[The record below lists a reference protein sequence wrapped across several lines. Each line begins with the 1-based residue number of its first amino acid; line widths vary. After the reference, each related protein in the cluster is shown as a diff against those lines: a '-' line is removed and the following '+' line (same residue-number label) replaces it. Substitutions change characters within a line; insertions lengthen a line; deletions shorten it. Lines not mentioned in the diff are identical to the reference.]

1 MSKKQKEQTV
11 TINDV
16 EHKVSDFSPEQIS
29 LVNHVS
35 DLDRKIQSSNFNLE
49 QLQFGR
55 EAFMSSLTA
64 SLEVQPEVRPGE

>member
-11 TINDV
+11 TINDK
-16 EHKVSDFSPEQIS
+16 EYKESDFTVEQVTMI
-29 LVNHVS
+29 NHVS

-55 EAFMSSLTA
+55 EAFMSRLTE
-64 SLEVQPEVRPGE
+64 SLETPLEA

>member
-55 EAFMSSLTA
+55 EAFMSSLTT
-64 SLEVQPEVRPGE
+64 SLEVQPEVQPGE

>member
-64 SLEVQPEVRPGE
+64 SLEVQPEVQPGE

>member
-16 EHKVSDFSPEQIS
+16 EYKESDFNEEQVALI
-29 LVNHVS
+29 NHVS
-35 DLDRKIQSSNFNLE
+35 DLDRKITSSQFNLT

-55 EAFMSSLTA
+55 EAFMGALTK
-64 SLEVQPEVRPGE
+64 SLEEVDVVEQE

>member
-1 MSKKQKEQTV
+1 MSKKEKEQTV

-55 EAFMSSLTA
+55 EAFMNSLTA
-64 SLEVQPEVRPGE
+64 SLEVQPEVQPGE

>member
-11 TINDV
+11 TINDK
-16 EHKVSDFSPEQIS
+16 EYNESDFSIEQVTMI
-29 LVNHVS
+29 NHVS

-55 EAFMSSLTA
+55 DAFMNSLTN
-64 SLEVQPEVRPGE
+64 SLEEVAAKE

>member
-11 TINDV
+11 KINDK
-16 EHKVSDFSPEQIS
+16 EYNESDFSVEQVAMI
-29 LVNHVS
+29 NHVS

-55 EAFMSSLTA
+55 EAFMNSLTN
-64 SLEVQPEVRPGE
+64 SLEEVAAKE